1 VVFDSNICKKRQP
14 NRDANVRIGPLA
26 CHVTGIVSV
35 EIDRALE
42 WLQASRI
49 ATAVAENDIL
59 FPWIESVHV
68 LAIVLVVGT
77 ISIVDLRLL
86 GVASLDISA
95 RRLMRDIIPYTWG
108 AFAVAA
114 ITGSLM
120 FSSDA
125 VHYAHNR
132 LFQIKLVMLALAG
145 VNMAVFHLFGERDI
159 ERWDAPGGTAPMA
172 AKAAATISLLAW
184 IAVVSLGR
192 GTGFTM
198 H

>member
-1 VVFDSNICKKRQP
+1 M
-14 NRDANVRIGPLA
+14 
-26 CHVTGIVSV
+26 VSV

-42 WLQASRI
+42 WLQSTSVAI
-49 ATAVAENDIL
+49 AIAENDIL

-125 VHYAHNR
+125 THYGHNR
-132 LFQIKLVMLALAG
+132 LFLSKLVMLALAG
-145 VNMAVFHLFGERDI
+145 INMAVFHLFGERDI
-159 ERWDAPGGTAPMA
+159 ERWDAPGGVAPLA
-172 AKAAATISLLAW
+172 AKAAASISLVAW
-184 IAVVSLGR
+184 IAIVSLGR

>member
-1 VVFDSNICKKRQP
+1 VDIEG
-14 NRDANVRIGPLA
+14 ALA
-26 CHVTGIVSV
+26 
-35 EIDRALE
+35 
-42 WLQASRI
+42 WLQSTWI

-68 LAIVLVVGT
+68 LAIVIVVGT

-95 RRLMRDIIPYTWG
+95 KRLMRDVIPYTWG
-108 AFAVAA
+108 AFTIAA

-125 VHYAHNR
+125 THYAHNR
-132 LFQIKLVMLALAG
+132 LFQIKLVMLVLAG
-145 VNMAVFHLFGERDI
+145 LNMAVFHLFSERDI
-159 ERWDAPGGTAPMA
+159 ERWDAPGATTPAA
-172 AKAAATISLLAW
+172 AKAAAVISLMAW

>member
-1 VVFDSNICKKRQP
+1 VNIE
-14 NRDANVRIGPLA
+14 
-26 CHVTGIVSV
+26 S
-35 EIDRALE
+35 ALI
-42 WLQASRI
+42 WLQSTWI

-95 RRLMRDIIPYTWG
+95 KRLMRDVIPYTWG
-108 AFAVAA
+108 AFAIAA

-125 VHYAHNR
+125 THYAHNR
-132 LFQIKLVMLALAG
+132 LFQIKLVMLVLAG
-145 VNMAVFHLFGERDI
+145 LNMAVFHLFSERDI
-159 ERWDAPGGTAPMA
+159 ERWDAPGATTPVA
-172 AKAAATISLLAW
+172 AKAAAVISLMAW
-184 IAVVSLGR
+184 ITVVSLGR

>member
-1 VVFDSNICKKRQP
+1 M
-14 NRDANVRIGPLA
+14 
-26 CHVTGIVSV
+26 

-42 WLQASRI
+42 WLQTTPIASAI
-49 ATAVAENDIL
+49 GENEIL

-86 GVASLDISA
+86 GIASLDLTA
-95 RRLMRDIIPYTWG
+95 RRVMGDVIPYTWG

-114 ITGSLM
+114 TTGALM

-132 LFQIKLVMLALAG
+132 MFQGKLVLLAAAG
-145 VNMAVFHLFGERDI
+145 LNMAVFHFIGVRDI
-159 ERWDAPGGTAPMA
+159 ERWDTGKGHAPIA
-172 AKAAATISLLAW
+172 AKTAAAISLALW
-184 IAVVSLGR
+184 IGVVALGR
-192 GTGFTM
+192 GIGFTM

>member
-1 VVFDSNICKKRQP
+1 VDIEGV
-14 NRDANVRIGPLA
+14 LA
-26 CHVTGIVSV
+26 
-35 EIDRALE
+35 
-42 WLQASRI
+42 WLQSTWI

-68 LAIVLVVGT
+68 LAIVIVVGT

-86 GVASLDISA
+86 GLASLDISA
-95 RRLMRDIIPYTWG
+95 KRLMRDVIPYTWG
-108 AFAVAA
+108 AFAIAA

-125 VHYAHNR
+125 THYAHNR

-145 VNMAVFHLFGERDI
+145 LNMAVFHLFSERDI
-159 ERWDAPGGTAPMA
+159 ERWDVHGGATPVA
-172 AKAAATISLLAW
+172 AKAAAVISLMAW

>member
-1 VVFDSNICKKRQP
+1 VDIES
-14 NRDANVRIGPLA
+14 ALA
-26 CHVTGIVSV
+26 
-35 EIDRALE
+35 
-42 WLQASRI
+42 WLQSTWI

-95 RRLMRDIIPYTWG
+95 KRLMRDVIPYTWG

-114 ITGSLM
+114 LTGSLM

-132 LFQIKLVMLALAG
+132 MFQGKLVLLALAG
-145 VNMAVFHLFGERDI
+145 LNMGLFHLIGVRDI
-159 ERWDAPGGTAPMA
+159 QRWDKVDGRTPIA
-172 AKAAATISLLAW
+172 ARTAAAISLLLW
-184 IAVVSLGR
+184 IGVVAMGR
-192 GTGFTM
+192 GIGFTM

>member
-1 VVFDSNICKKRQP
+1 
-14 NRDANVRIGPLA
+14 
-26 CHVTGIVSV
+26 V

-42 WLQASRI
+42 WLQTTRI
-49 ATAVAENDIL
+49 ASAIGENEIL

-86 GVASLDISA
+86 DIASRDLA
-95 RRLMRDIIPYTWG
+95 VRRVMGDVIPYTWG
-108 AFAVAA
+108 AFAIAA
-114 ITGSLM
+114 LTGSLL

-132 LFQIKLVMLALAG
+132 LFQGKLVLLVLAG
-145 VNMAVFHLFGERDI
+145 LNMAVFHLIGVRDI
-159 ERWDAPGGTAPMA
+159 ERWDAGTGYTPIV
-172 AKAAATISLLAW
+172 AKAAGAISLALW
-184 IAVVSLGR
+184 IGVVALGR
-192 GTGFTM
+192 GIGFTM

>member
-1 VVFDSNICKKRQP
+1 VNIE
-14 NRDANVRIGPLA
+14 
-26 CHVTGIVSV
+26 S
-35 EIDRALE
+35 ALI
-42 WLQASRI
+42 WLQSTWI

-68 LAIVLVVGT
+68 LAIVIVVGT

-95 RRLMRDIIPYTWG
+95 RRLMRDVIPYTWG
-108 AFAVAA
+108 AFAIAA

-125 VHYAHNR
+125 THYAHNR
-132 LFQIKLVMLALAG
+132 LFQIKLVMLVLAG
-145 VNMAVFHLFGERDI
+145 LNMAVFHLFSERDI
-159 ERWDAPGGTAPMA
+159 ERWDAPGATTPAA
-172 AKAAATISLLAW
+172 AKAAAVISLMAW
-184 IAVVSLGR
+184 VTVVSLGR

>member
-1 VVFDSNICKKRQP
+1 M
-14 NRDANVRIGPLA
+14 
-26 CHVTGIVSV
+26 

-42 WLQASRI
+42 WLQTTRI
-49 ATAVAENDIL
+49 ASLVAENDIL
-59 FPWIESVHV
+59 FPWIESIHV
-68 LAIVLVVGT
+68 LAVVLVVGT

-86 GVASLDISA
+86 GLASLDMGV
-95 RRLMRDIIPYTWG
+95 RRVMRDVIPYTWA

-114 ITGSLM
+114 TTGSLM

-125 VHYAHNR
+125 KHYAHNH
-132 LFQIKLVMLALAG
+132 LFQAKLVVLVLAG
-145 VNMAVFHLFGERDI
+145 LNMAAFHFVGVRNID
-159 ERWDAPGGTAPMA
+159 RWDGPGKSTPMV
-172 AKAAATISLLAW
+172 AKAAAAISLLVW

>member
-1 VVFDSNICKKRQP
+1 
-14 NRDANVRIGPLA
+14 
-26 CHVTGIVSV
+26 V

-42 WLQASRI
+42 WLQTTPI
-49 ATAVAENDIL
+49 AMTVAENDIL

-95 RRLMRDIIPYTWG
+95 HRLMRDVIPYTWG
-108 AFAVAA
+108 AFAIAA

-125 VHYAHNR
+125 THYAHNR
-132 LFQIKLVMLALAG
+132 LFQAKLVMLVLAG
-145 VNMAVFHLFGERDI
+145 LNMAIFHFFGVRDI
-159 ERWDAPGGTAPMA
+159 ERWEAPGATPPIA
-172 AKAAATISLLAW
+172 AKAAASISLLVW
-184 IAVVSLGR
+184 ITVVSLGR

-198 H
+198 N

>member
-1 VVFDSNICKKRQP
+1 MDIES
-14 NRDANVRIGPLA
+14 ALA
-26 CHVTGIVSV
+26 
-35 EIDRALE
+35 
-42 WLQASRI
+42 WLQSTWI

-95 RRLMRDIIPYTWG
+95 KRLMRDVIPYTWG

-125 VHYAHNR
+125 THYAHNR

-145 VNMAVFHLFGERDI
+145 LNKAVFHLFGERDI
-159 ERWDAPGGTAPMA
+159 ERWDAPGATTPAA
-172 AKAAATISLLAW
+172 AKAAAVISLMAW

>member
-1 VVFDSNICKKRQP
+1 
-14 NRDANVRIGPLA
+14 
-26 CHVTGIVSV
+26 V
-35 EIDRALE
+35 EIDRFLE
-42 WLQASRI
+42 WLQSTPFALVI
-49 ATAVAENDIL
+49 AENDVL

-95 RRLMRDIIPYTWG
+95 KRLMRDIIPYTWC

-114 ITGSLM
+114 VTGSLM

-125 VHYAHNR
+125 THYGHNR
-132 LFQIKLVMLALAG
+132 LFQIKLAMLALAG
-145 VNMAVFHLFGERDI
+145 LNMAVFHLFGERDI
-159 ERWDAPGGTAPMA
+159 ERWDAPGATTPVA
-172 AKAAATISLLAW
+172 AKAAASISLVAW
-184 IAVVSLGR
+184 IAIVSLGR

>member
-1 VVFDSNICKKRQP
+1 M
-14 NRDANVRIGPLA
+14 
-26 CHVTGIVSV
+26 
-35 EIDRALE
+35 EIDRFLA
-42 WLQASRI
+42 WLQSTPFALAI
-49 ATAVAENDIL
+49 AENDIL
-59 FPWIESVHV
+59 FPWIESFHV
-68 LAIVLVVGT
+68 LAIVIVVGT

-95 RRLMRDIIPYTWG
+95 KRLMRDIIPYTWC

-125 VHYAHNR
+125 THYGHNR
-132 LFQIKLVMLALAG
+132 LFQVKLVMLVLAG
-145 VNMAVFHLFGERDI
+145 LNMAVFHLFGERDI
-159 ERWDAPGGTAPMA
+159 ERWEAPGAATPVA
-172 AKAAATISLLAW
+172 AKAAASISLVAW
-184 IAVVSLGR
+184 IAIVSLGR

>member
-1 VVFDSNICKKRQP
+1 MDIES
-14 NRDANVRIGPLA
+14 ALA
-26 CHVTGIVSV
+26 
-35 EIDRALE
+35 
-42 WLQASRI
+42 WLQSTWI

-68 LAIVLVVGT
+68 LAIVIVVGT

-86 GVASLDISA
+86 GIASLDISA
-95 RRLMRDIIPYTWG
+95 KRLMRDVIPYTWG

-125 VHYAHNR
+125 THYAHNR
-132 LFQIKLVMLALAG
+132 LFQIKLVMLVLAG
-145 VNMAVFHLFGERDI
+145 LNMAVFHLFGERDI
-159 ERWDAPGGTAPMA
+159 ERWDTPGATTPVA
-172 AKAAATISLLAW
+172 AKAAAVISLIAW
-184 IAVVSLGR
+184 VAVVSLGR

>member
-1 VVFDSNICKKRQP
+1 VDIEGV
-14 NRDANVRIGPLA
+14 LA
-26 CHVTGIVSV
+26 
-35 EIDRALE
+35 
-42 WLQASRI
+42 WLQSTWI

-68 LAIVLVVGT
+68 LAIVIVVGT

-95 RRLMRDIIPYTWG
+95 KRLMHDVIPYTWG
-108 AFAVAA
+108 AFAIAA

-125 VHYAHNR
+125 THYAHNR

-145 VNMAVFHLFGERDI
+145 LNMAVFHLFSERDI
-159 ERWDAPGGTAPMA
+159 ERWDVHGGATPVA
-172 AKAAATISLLAW
+172 AKAAAVISLMAW

>member
-1 VVFDSNICKKRQP
+1 M
-14 NRDANVRIGPLA
+14 
-26 CHVTGIVSV
+26 
-35 EIDRALE
+35 EIEQALE
-42 WLQASRI
+42 WLQSTPI
-49 ATAVAENDIL
+49 AILVAENDVL

-68 LAIVLVVGT
+68 LAIVIVVGT

-86 GVASLDISA
+86 GIASLDIGA
-95 RRLMRDIIPYTWG
+95 RRLMRDVIPYTWG
-108 AFAVAA
+108 AFAVAV

-125 VHYAHNR
+125 THYAHNR

-145 VNMAVFHLFGERDI
+145 LNMAVFHLFSERDI
-159 ERWDAPGGTAPMA
+159 ERWGAPGAATPMA

>member
-1 VVFDSNICKKRQP
+1 M
-14 NRDANVRIGPLA
+14 
-26 CHVTGIVSV
+26 
-35 EIDRALE
+35 EIERALE
-42 WLQASRI
+42 WLQSTPFAI
-49 ATAVAENDIL
+49 AIAENDIL

-95 RRLMRDIIPYTWG
+95 KRLMNDVIPYTWC

-114 ITGSLM
+114 VTGTLM

-125 VHYAHNR
+125 THYAHNR
-132 LFQIKLVMLALAG
+132 LFQAKLVMLVLAG
-145 VNMAVFHLFGERDI
+145 LNMATFHVFGVSDI
-159 ERWDAPGGTAPMA
+159 ERWEAPGATTPVA
-172 AKAAATISLLAW
+172 AKTAATISLLVW
-184 IAVVSLGR
+184 ITVVSLGR

>member
-1 VVFDSNICKKRQP
+1 
-14 NRDANVRIGPLA
+14 
-26 CHVTGIVSV
+26 V
-35 EIDRALE
+35 EIEGALA
-42 WLQASRI
+42 WLQSTWI

-95 RRLMRDIIPYTWG
+95 RRLMRDVIPYTWG
-108 AFAVAA
+108 AFVVAA

-125 VHYAHNR
+125 VHYAQNR
-132 LFQIKLVMLALAG
+132 LFQAKLVMLVLAG
-145 VNMAVFHLFGERDI
+145 LNMATFHFFGVRDI
-159 ERWDAPGGTAPMA
+159 ERWEAPGATPPVA
-172 AKAAATISLLAW
+172 AKAAAAISLLVW
-184 IAVVSLGR
+184 ITVVSLGR

>member
-1 VVFDSNICKKRQP
+1 VDIEG
-14 NRDANVRIGPLA
+14 ALA
-26 CHVTGIVSV
+26 
-35 EIDRALE
+35 
-42 WLQASRI
+42 WLQSTWI

-68 LAIVLVVGT
+68 LAIVIVVGT

-95 RRLMRDIIPYTWG
+95 KRLMRDVIPYTWG

-125 VHYAHNR
+125 THYAHNR
-132 LFQIKLVMLALAG
+132 LFQIKLVMLVLAG
-145 VNMAVFHLFGERDI
+145 LNMAVFHLFSERDI
-159 ERWDAPGGTAPMA
+159 ERWDVSGGATPVA
-172 AKAAATISLLAW
+172 AKAAAVISLMAW

>member
-1 VVFDSNICKKRQP
+1 MVP
-14 NRDANVRIGPLA
+14 
-26 CHVTGIVSV
+26 V

-42 WLQASRI
+42 WLQSTPFAI
-49 ATAVAENDIL
+49 AIAENDIL
-59 FPWIESVHV
+59 FPWIESFHV
-68 LAIVLVVGT
+68 LAIVIVVGT

-95 RRLMRDIIPYTWG
+95 KRLMRDIIPYTWC

-114 ITGSLM
+114 TTGFLM

-125 VHYAHNR
+125 THYGHNR
-132 LFQIKLVMLALAG
+132 LFQIKLVMLVLAG
-145 VNMAVFHLFGERDI
+145 INMAAFHLFGERDI
-159 ERWDAPGGTAPMA
+159 ERWDAPGATTPVA

-184 IAVVSLGR
+184 ISIVSLGR

>member
-1 VVFDSNICKKRQP
+1 M
-14 NRDANVRIGPLA
+14 A
-26 CHVTGIVSV
+26 SV

-42 WLQASRI
+42 WLQSTPFALAI
-49 ATAVAENDIL
+49 AENDIL
-59 FPWIESVHV
+59 FPWIESIHV

-95 RRLMRDIIPYTWG
+95 KRLMRDIIPYTWG

-114 ITGSLM
+114 VTGSLM

-125 VHYAHNR
+125 THYGHNR
-132 LFQIKLVMLALAG
+132 LFQIKLAMLVLAG
-145 VNMAVFHLFGERDI
+145 INMAAFHLFGERDI
-159 ERWDAPGGTAPMA
+159 ERWDAPGVATPVA
-172 AKAAATISLLAW
+172 AKAAASISLLAW
-184 IAVVSLGR
+184 IAIVSLGR

>member
-1 VVFDSNICKKRQP
+1 MDIES
-14 NRDANVRIGPLA
+14 ALA
-26 CHVTGIVSV
+26 
-35 EIDRALE
+35 
-42 WLQASRI
+42 WLQSTWI

-95 RRLMRDIIPYTWG
+95 KRLMRDVIPYTWG

-125 VHYAHNR
+125 THYAHNR
-132 LFQIKLVMLALAG
+132 LFQIKLVMLVLAG
-145 VNMAVFHLFGERDI
+145 LNMAVFHLFSERDI
-159 ERWDAPGGTAPMA
+159 ERWDAPGATTPVAANTAA
-172 AKAAATISLLAW
+172 VISLMAW